1 MKFDIV
7 RAWKDAA
14 YRQSLS
20 SDDLALLPA
29 NPVGEIELS
38 DADLESIQGA
48 HGHSFGMGSIGIG
61 SYNSL
66 AAAACTNSSAAASFC
81 ISFGIGCGIGG

>member
-38 DADLESIQGA
+38 DADLESVRGAQGIDA
-48 HGHSFGMGSIGIG
+48 L
-61 SYNSL
+61 NSL
-66 AAAACTNSSAAASFC
+66 AAAACTNSVAAASFC
-81 ISFGIGCGIGG
+81 VSFGVGCGIGG

>member
-7 RAWKDAA
+7 RAWKDTA

-20 SDDLALLPA
+20 ADDLALLPA

-38 DADLESIQGA
+38 DAELESIQGA
-48 HGHSFGMGSIGIG
+48 QGVDSL
-61 SYNSL
+61 NSMSAL
-66 AAAACTNSSAAASFC
+66 ICVNSTLAASFC
-81 ISFGIGCGIGG
+81 ITYGVNCQFG